1 MLEENWLLHENDL
14 RDNPKKAFY
23 MGAYI
28 AVNLIVR
35 NSDGGVIKNEI
46 ENENENENE
55 IATLIIKKSKE
66 LFDS

>member
-35 NSDGGVIKNEI
+35 NSDGGVIKNE
-46 ENENENENE
+46 NENENENE